1 MKTKRNNGTAIYIM
15 IFIVLLEVLAIVSL
29 NSKHASSASSAAEK
43 ETVYAGIS
51 DEDMK
56 IIMENAPEGLFSIN
70 EEYEKLLKQRET
82 LKDERIA
89 EIEALQDQDREI
101 IIETV
106 IENGE
111 DAISETEQEE
121 TEAEVEYSP
130 YKGIELSEEE
140 FAEFCQMVEAEVTGD
155 SPDHFRGNPTELQI
169 WWAKLRCARCILNRI
184 ESKEFPDD
192 MHAVLFQPG
201 QFAPIT
207 DGRYWDVCVT
217 DMTMDACRAAL
228 DSAQHDDVPD
238 VLFFRM
244 GHWTSR
250 AAKEHFIKTDALG
263 ISYYSEI

>member
-1 MKTKRNNGTAIYIM
+1 MKTKRNNGTAIYAMLLI
-15 IFIVLLEVLAIVSL
+15 IIIEIVAIILV
-29 NSKHASSASSAAEK
+29 NDKSAAI
-43 ETVYAGIS
+43 ETVFMETVSADIS
-51 DEDMK
+51 AEDMQ
-56 IIMENAPEGLFSIN
+56 IIMENAPEGAFSIN

-82 LKDERIA
+82 LKQQ
-89 EIEALQDQDREI
+89 EIV
-101 IIETV
+101 IETV
-106 IENGE
+106 IKETVENWE
-111 DAISETEQEE
+111 DTISETEQEE
-121 TEAEVEYSP
+121 TELEHSP

-184 ESKEFPDD
+184 ASAEFPNN
-192 MHAVLFQPG
+192 MHSVLFQSG
-201 QFAPIT
+201 QFAPIS

-217 DMTMDACRAAL
+217 DMTINACRAAL
-228 DSAQHDDVPD
+228 DSTQHDDVPD